1 MRLGVEKM
9 KISKTTQNF
18 ADKRKMKISVVNAKN
33 SIQIKKIKNRKHW
46 TLKLERNFRGW
57 FYQKSNLPLSIRE
70 ELPYWMESEKHL
82 REVIDFVSL
91 EIDKII

>member
-1 MRLGVEKM
+1 M

-18 ADKRKMKISVVNAKN
+18 AVRRKMKISVLNAKN

-46 TLKLERNFRGW
+46 ILKLEQNFRGW

-70 ELPYWMESEKHL
+70 ELPYWVESEKHL
-82 REVIDFVSL
+82 REVIDFISL
-91 EIDKII
+91 EIEKLV